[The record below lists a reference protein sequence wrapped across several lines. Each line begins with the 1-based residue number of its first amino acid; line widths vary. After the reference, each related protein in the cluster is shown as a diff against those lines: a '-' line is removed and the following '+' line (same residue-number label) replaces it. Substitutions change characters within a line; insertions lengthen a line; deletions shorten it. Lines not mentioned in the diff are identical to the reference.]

1 MKKLTIAI
9 ISLIFFWGVAFVGN
23 DVDAQIRPYRVS
35 DSAIKVLLTRIES
48 RTDVYKRRVDSA
60 LDRSRYND
68 TDTEDDLMAYI
79 TEFENATDQLKQR
92 FDAKRSVN
100 SDVTN
105 VLNRATFINKFMLR
119 NNLTRRS
126 EQTWRL
132 IKQDLDT
139 LARYYSVS
147 YDWNAAVSTGG
158 SVYVKPYRVS
168 DATVKT
174 LFARIES
181 QTDVY
186 KRRMNSAL
194 DRSTLNDTNKEDEI
208 FRYITDFE
216 NATDELKR
224 NFDSKKSV
232 DADVT
237 NVLTRAASINYF
249 MVNNNLS
256 RNAENSWTT
265 LKAEL
270 DVLADY
276 YNVAFNW
283 TNRVPIA
290 NEALAYIVAGSKVQ
304 TLLSSIETK
313 SDNFKRSV
321 NTALDRSVLNNT
333 RSEDT
338 IFAYITEFENATDRL
353 KQRFDA
359 KESTDGNVNE
369 VLDRA
374 AFIDSF
380 MRDYRLMRSAENDW
394 RSVKTDLNLLASY
407 YGVGFNW
414 DRKYEPVSKFDSML
428 TGTYRLNV
436 VQSDP
441 VATVVRNSIEI
452 YPQYKENQI
461 ERQLTRRLASPE
473 MIAIQ
478 KRGNEVTVASNIAPQ
493 IIFSADGVAR
503 NELNARGQNV
513 KITAQTYYDGV
524 ALSYEGDRLNDF
536 YVNFMPISDN
546 KLRVVR
552 RVNLEGV
559 NESVTVASVYDK
571 IENVAQFETLK
582 NAKAQVYSVN
592 DGDGNGFVIP
602 NGTQL
607 KAEMR
612 STVSTKASQNG
623 DRFTMEVVSPSQYQG
638 AIIEGHVITAER
650 SGVLSGRANVSLDFD
665 TIRLRNGRTYKFAG
679 IIDNVTLA
687 SGENVTV
694 DNEGQVKDNNQTS
707 KTVKRAG
714 IGAGV
719 GAILGAILGG
729 GDGAAIGAAIGAGAG
744 AGTVIAQGRDDVE
757 LEQGSSVSITASSP
771 VSVSNQR

>member
-1 MKKLTIAI
+1 MKKLTIAL
-9 ISLIFFWGVAFVGN
+9 ISLLFFGGVVFVGN
-23 DVDAQIRPYRVS
+23 DVQAQIRPYRVS
-35 DSAIKVLLTRIES
+35 DSNIKVLLTRIES
-48 RTDVYKRRVDSA
+48 RTDTYKRRVDSA
-60 LDRSRYND
+60 LDRSRYNN
-68 TDTEDDLMAYI
+68 TDTEDNLMAYI
-79 TEFENATDQLKQR
+79 TEFEDATDQLKQR
-92 FDAKRSVN
+92 FDAKRSVS

-105 VLNRATFINKFMLR
+105 VLNRATFINRFMVR
-119 NNLTRRS
+119 NKLTPRS
-126 EQTWRL
+126 EQSWRL
-132 IKQDLDT
+132 IKQDLNT

-147 YDWNAAVSTGG
+147 FDWNAAVSSGG
-158 SVYVKPYRVS
+158 TVYVKPYRVS
-168 DATVKT
+168 DASVKT
-174 LFARIES
+174 LFSRIES

-186 KRRMNSAL
+186 KRRMDSAL
-194 DRSTLNDTNKEDEI
+194 DQSTLNNTNKEDEI
-208 FRYITDFE
+208 LRYITEFE
-216 NATDELKR
+216 NATDQLKQK
-224 NFDSKKSV
+224 FDAKKSV
-232 DADVT
+232 EADVT

-249 MVNNNLS
+249 MVNNNLA

-265 LKAEL
+265 LKADL
-270 DVLADY
+270 NVLADY

-283 TNRVPIA
+283 TNQAPIA
-290 NEALAYIVAGSKVQ
+290 NEVLAYTVAGSRVQ
-304 TLLSSIETK
+304 TLLSSLETK
-313 SDNFKRSV
+313 SDNFKRSI

-333 RSEDT
+333 RSEDA
-338 IFAYITEFENATDRL
+338 IFAYIAEFENATDRL

-359 KESTDGNVNE
+359 KESTDENVYD
-369 VLDRA
+369 VLNRA

-380 MRDYRLMRSAENDW
+380 MRDYRLMRAAENDW
-394 RSVKTDLNLLASY
+394 RSIKTDLNLLSNY
-407 YGVGFNW
+407 YAVGFNW
-414 DRKYEPVSKFDSML
+414 DRRYEPITKFDSML

-436 VQSDP
+436 AQSDP
-441 VATVVRNSIEI
+441 VATVVKNSIEI

-478 KRGNEVTVASNIAPQ
+478 KRGNEVTVASNNAPE
-493 IIFSADGVAR
+493 IIFSADGIAR

-513 KITAQTYYDGV
+513 RITAQTYYDGV

-536 YVNFMPISDN
+536 YVNFMPIGDN

-552 RVNLEGV
+552 RVNLEGE
-559 NESVTVASVYDK
+559 NESVTVASIYDK
-571 IENVAQFETLK
+571 IENVAQFQTLN
-582 NAKAQVYSVN
+582 NAKAQVSSAN
-592 DGDGNGFVIP
+592 DGVENGFAIP
-602 NGTQL
+602 NGTQIQ
-607 KAEMR
+607 AEMR
-612 STVSTKASQNG
+612 SEVSTKASQNG

-638 AIIEGHVITAER
+638 AIIEGHVVAAKR

-687 SGENVTV
+687 SGEKVTV
-694 DNEGQVKDNNQTS
+694 DNEGEVKDNNQTT

-757 LEQGSSVSITASSP
+757 LEQGSTVSITASSP
-771 VSVSNQR
+771 VSVSN